1 MKKDITGLITAVDF
15 FVFYQLLLGNRTIHL
30 TFAEKKHK
38 EAAGRLRNMSYQIN
52 YLPERQIKTAEL
64 AAMLVQ
70 RKSFTV
76 FSQSIFIQKGTQL
89 QQRVW
94 ELISQIP
101 FGETRTYGDLAQ
113 ALGNKGLARAVGQG
127 CGANPI
133 ALLIPC
139 HRVVGHTGLGG
150 FGGGI
155 DLKKKLLALEKK
167 QITEPYSA

>member
-1 MKKDITGLITAVDF
+1 M
-15 FVFYQLLLGNRTIHL
+15 
-30 TFAEKKHK
+30 
-38 EAAGRLRNMSYQIN
+38 RNMSYQIS
-52 YLPERQIKTAEL
+52 YLPERRMTPMEL
-64 AAMLVQ
+64 VAMLAQ
-70 RKSFTV
+70 RKSFTE
-76 FSQSIFIQKGTQL
+76 FRQSIFIQEGTPF

-113 ALGNKGLARAVGQG
+113 ALGNKALARAVGQG

-155 DLKKKLLALEKK
+155 DLKKKLLALEK
-167 QITEPYSA
+167 E

>member
-1 MKKDITGLITAVDF
+1 MNKTITEIITVVDF
-15 FVFYQLLLGNRTIHL
+15 FGFYRLLLGERTIHL
-30 TFAEKKHK
+30 SFTEQKHR
-38 EAAGRLRNMSYQIN
+38 EAADRLTRMSYQIN
-52 YLPERQIKTAEL
+52 RRPDSTMTAEEL
-64 AAMLVQ
+64 TGMLSRQ
-70 RKSFTV
+70 RPFTE
-76 FSQSIFIQKGTQL
+76 FSQSLFIQEGTPF

-101 FGETRTYGDLAQ
+101 FGETRTYGQLAQ
-113 ALGNKGLARAVGQG
+113 ALGHKTLARGVGQA

-155 DLKKKLLALEKK
+155 ALKQRLLDLEKE
-167 QITEPYSA
+167 TRDS